1 MRNLILTFFL
11 LISNITFSQELYINS
26 EPASLIPKG
35 SKVVRLKYSNIKRS
49 ESLFYNIIKPSIS
62 YGISKNIMISA
73 MFQFS
78 NEYSFNGFSIYSK
91 QRIFSSDRQKYHS
104 RFSSYFRGSYHDK
117 KYLINSLDLEFQDTG
132 FEFGFIG
139 TQLINKLA
147 VSLTSG
153 LGIYTKQKL
162 NSLQNTLSIGYLLLP
177 RSYKSYKQTNF
188 NLYFEVMTNAIL
200 DKVIPRT
207 LSKFSSTLAPGIQ
220 LIFFSRSRLD
230 FSYRIRKATN
240 SNDFL
245 IKLSYIIY

>member
-49 ESLFYNIIKPSIS
+49 ESLIYNIIKPSIS

-104 RFSSYFRGSYHDK
+104 RVSSYFRGSYHDK
-117 KYLINSLDLEFQDTG
+117 KYLIL
-132 FEFGFIG
+132 FEFY
-139 TQLINKLA
+139 
-147 VSLTSG
+147 S
-153 LGIYTKQKL
+153 
-162 NSLQNTLSIGYLLLP
+162 
-177 RSYKSYKQTNF
+177 
-188 NLYFEVMTNAIL
+188 
-200 DKVIPRT
+200 
-207 LSKFSSTLAPGIQ
+207 
-220 LIFFSRSRLD
+220 
-230 FSYRIRKATN
+230 
-240 SNDFL
+240 
-245 IKLSYIIY
+245 